1 MEVGSERYGFSNA
14 DHQLVTWVNTE
25 IVTFENIIRSFH
37 IIMSIA
43 RKLQGLVSSA
53 SLISVWKPIWV
64 EIELNEHENEI

>member
-1 MEVGSERYGFSNA
+1 M
-14 DHQLVTWVNTE
+14 
-25 IVTFENIIRSFH
+25 TFENIIRSFY

-43 RKLQGLVSSA
+43 RKLEGLVSST